1 MQWLVPHIASTD
13 RVSSVWAS
21 RELLYDSDLNALY
34 YGDGASSGGIL
45 LATGTAAGITPAIS
59 GSNGSFTFSTVSFG
73 NLNGL
78 SFYSSNGSI
87 VGSYSV
93 PSVTQFLNTSQSSL
107 FQLTADNSLSLGTGY
122 TTHTHSQYINTSNSS
137 LFRLTADNSLL
148 QFTSNTSNITSN
160 ALNTSVSSLFLTSQ
174 SNQAFSASGG
184 SSNFQTLVF
193 NNANGLTFSNN
204 GGSIQASYT
213 VPNAGSSLN
222 ISAGT
227 TSNNLIALTLNNSNG
242 ISFGLNGSVLTAT
255 VKTDYQTSG
264 NYLTTA
270 MASNR
275 GTDFVQAT
283 AAFAGT
289 NASGTIASNGIS
301 VSVNAQ
307 SSVPQNASL
316 YGLGNTTQNSST
328 VLSLNALSFN
338 GLGGNTVGY
347 SNGSI
352 QISGVTTNGLISTA
366 MESGA
371 GSRFVNTSAGLNL
384 TNISATLASNSI
396 SLSVA
401 APVTTAGLISAIKV
415 SAGTLS
421 SNRTDLTFNNSN
433 GVSFGL
439 ETNGIITAT
448 VATNYQSQ
456 GAYLTTAALSN
467 HSHNFATTT
476 TNGVSIIV
484 ATTNSNGATIAVPSF
499 LTTAQPVGAYLTT
512 AAQSNQVVNSLNGS
526 TGQISLNVGSS
537 LSASTNGSSITFGL
551 ASNITTALQPAGAY
565 LTTAALSQDSSRYAG
580 TNGAITGGSITVNTS
595 GVSINLPAYL
605 TTAMQSASS
614 SNFAGIG
621 SAITN
626 GTMTFGTGGLSLNLS
641 NHLTTAMLSNASTQF
656 VQANAAFAGTNASG
670 TIASNGISISI
681 AAPGGG
687 LTLSS
692 WQNNNFLGNSTLG
705 TMGQSTSVLGNC
717 YIPDY
722 ISMQYLRRPMSIS
735 FVTTSG
741 GTSNGATGRG
751 LWYNTLDAAIFVPN
765 TGASSLSY
773 SRVSY
778 TSVGVTQ
785 EYSFSANAT
794 AGSQYSIS
802 YSFTFPCLTNSTSL
816 YNTSTAVST
825 SNLQLLS
832 TPPSNMGGIRYLDIP
847 WNTSVTPGN
856 YVFVFGNSSSGATSG
871 FSAMSSLRMNTIS
884 FFLISQI
891 NSGIHRWGSNQNN
904 SAVFGAGS
912 YSIAGGATTASL
924 DATRITTRASQAF
937 DFFQLVGSTV

>member
-307 SSVPQNASL
+307 SSVPQNVSL

-456 GAYLTTAALSN
+456 GAYLTTAALS
-467 HSHNFATTT
+467 
-476 TNGVSIIV
+476 
-484 ATTNSNGATIAVPSF
+484 
-499 LTTAQPVGAYLTT
+499 
-512 AAQSNQVVNSLNGS
+512 
-526 TGQISLNVGSS
+526 
-537 LSASTNGSSITFGL
+537 
-551 ASNITTALQPAGAY
+551 
-565 LTTAALSQDSSRYAG
+565 QDSSRYAG

-595 GVSINLPAYL
+595 GISINLPAYL
-605 TTAMQSASS
+605 TTARASNDAIGLNTAQTNVTWTVNS
-614 SNFAGIG
+614 S
-621 SAITN
+621 
-626 GTMTFGTGGLSLNLS
+626 GLSLN
-641 NHLTTAMLSNASTQF
+641 ADGY
-656 VQANAAFAGTNASG
+656 AGTGTSATNASV
-670 TIASNGISISI
+670 TLNSNGLAISV
-681 AAPGGG
+681 AAPGGE

-692 WQNNNFLGNSTLG
+692 WQNNNFLVNSTLG

-717 YIPDY
+717 YIPAY
-722 ISMQYLRRPMSIS
+722 ISMQYLRKPMSIS
-735 FVTTSG
+735 FLTTSG

-751 LWYNTLDAAIFVPN
+751 LWYNTLDAAIFVAN

-832 TPPSNMGGIRYLDIP
+832 TPPTNMAGIRYLDIP
-847 WNTSVTPGN
+847 WNTSITPGN

-871 FSAMSSLRMNTIS
+871 FSAMSSLRINTIS

>member
-1 MQWLVPHIASTD
+1 MQWLIPHIASTD

-45 LATGTAAGITPAIS
+45 LATGTVTGITPAIS

-227 TSNNLIALTLNNSNG
+227 TSNNLIALTLNDSNG
-242 ISFGLNGSVLTAT
+242 ISFGINGSVLTAT

-264 NYLTTA
+264 NYLT
-270 MASNR
+270 
-275 GTDFVQAT
+275 
-283 AAFAGT
+283 
-289 NASGTIASNGIS
+289 
-301 VSVNAQ
+301 
-307 SSVPQNASL
+307 
-316 YGLGNTTQNSST
+316 
-328 VLSLNALSFN
+328 
-338 GLGGNTVGY
+338 
-347 SNGSI
+347 
-352 QISGVTTNGLISTA
+352 TA

-401 APVTTAGLISAIKV
+401 APVTTAGLISDIKV

-439 ETNGIITAT
+439 ETNGIITASH
-448 VATNYQSQ
+448 N
-456 GAYLTTAALSN
+456 GLTTARASN
-467 HSHNFATTT
+467 DAIGLN
-476 TNGVSIIV
+476 
-484 ATTNSNGATIAVPSF
+484 
-499 LTTAQPVGAYLTT
+499 TAQTNVTWT
-512 AAQSNQVVNSLNGS
+512 
-526 TGQISLNVGSS
+526 VGS
-537 LSASTNGSSITFGL
+537 A
-551 ASNITTALQPAGAY
+551 
-565 LTTAALSQDSSRYAG
+565 
-580 TNGAITGGSITVNTS
+580 
-595 GVSINLPAYL
+595 
-605 TTAMQSASS
+605 
-614 SNFAGIG
+614 
-621 SAITN
+621 
-626 GTMTFGTGGLSLNLS
+626 GLSLNAEGYAGTGTSESGALAFTLNS
-641 NHLTTAMLSNASTQF
+641 NGLAID
-656 VQANAAFAGTNASG
+656 ANSVAGVGTSATNASV
-670 TIASNGISISI
+670 TLNSNGLAISV
-681 AAPGGG
+681 ADPGGG

-692 WQNNNFLGNSTLG
+692 WQNNNFLVNTTLG

-717 YIPDY
+717 YIPAY
-722 ISMQYLRRPMSIS
+722 ISMEYLRKPMSIS

-751 LWYNTLDAAIFVPN
+751 LWYNTLDAAIFVAN

-802 YSFTFPCLTNSTSL
+802 YRFTFPCLTNSTSL
-816 YNTSTAVST
+816 YTTSTAVST
-825 SNLQLLS
+825 SNIQLLS
-832 TPPSNMGGIRYLDIP
+832 TPPTNMAGIRYLDIP
-847 WNTSVTPGN
+847 WNTSITPGN

-871 FSAMSSLRMNTIS
+871 FSAMSSLRINTIS